1 VSSHENLQTA
11 VVPAGTE
18 NGTQATHR
26 WRSGLRYWQLVTRG
40 DGQRLRVEQ
49 RSRHPLD
56 GLAEIAGAEILQRK
70 RRSVVARL
78 DGEALGIPGRL
89 VFKKDSYPTRSVAR
103 SPITRPRVLKEFED
117 LERLRGYGLPT
128 VEALACGWEGVQ
140 PFFRHTY
147 LLTREFE
154 QAMSLRQ
161 WGQGGRDK
169 SGALAPDEIAEL
181 LFDLMP
187 PLARVHRD
195 GFWISTL
202 LSKNI
207 LVRRGRSGPEL
218 ALCDTSRVR
227 RRGRS
232 LHRAGA
238 VRDLASLDKW
248 ADGVLTTG
256 QRRRL
261 LERYLEALGES
272 GSCESWVAPIERR
285 RDRLRHETPIGR
297 LSRRSRRFAERIGLG
312 SLWPL

>member
-1 VSSHENLQTA
+1 VSSNQNLQAT
-11 VVPAGTE
+11 VVPTVADDDAR
-18 NGTQATHR
+18 ATHS
-26 WRSGLRYWQLVTRG
+26 WKSGLRYWHLITRG
-40 DGQRLRVEQ
+40 EGQRLEVEQ
-49 RSRHPLD
+49 RSRHPLE
-56 GLAEIAGAEILQRK
+56 GLAETAGAEILQRK
-70 RRSVVARL
+70 RKSVVVRL
-78 DGEALGIPGRL
+78 DGASLGLSGRL
-89 VFKKDSYPTRSVAR
+89 VFKEDSYPTRSVAR
-103 SPITRPRVLKEFED
+103 SPITRPRVLKEFEN

-154 QAMSLRQ
+154 NAMSLRQ
-161 WGQGGRDK
+161 WLQGGRDK
-169 SGALAPDEIAEL
+169 SGALALEEIADL

-187 PLARVHRD
+187 SLARLHRD

-227 RRGRS
+227 RRGRV
-232 LHRAGA
+232 LHRPGA

-248 ADGVLTTG
+248 ADGVLSTG

-261 LERYLEALGES
+261 LERYLDALGES

-312 SLWPL
+312 SVWPL